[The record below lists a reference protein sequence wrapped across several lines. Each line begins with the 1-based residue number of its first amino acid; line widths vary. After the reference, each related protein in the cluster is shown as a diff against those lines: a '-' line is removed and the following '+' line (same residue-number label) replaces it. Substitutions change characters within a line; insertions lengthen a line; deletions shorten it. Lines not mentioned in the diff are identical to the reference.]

1 MLSALDVAMYLL
13 YIAFQNGDT
22 ITNLKMQKLL
32 YYAQAWYMV
41 NNGGKPLFSDEIQAW
56 KYGPV
61 VPAVYHF
68 FKEYNSCPISHAVT
82 EADISSVGQHERD
95 FLDEFAAE
103 YFSMSATELVSMTH
117 NEAPWKT
124 AYGKGDNAAID
135 TAEMYSFY
143 KAMLDESDKKET
155 ANA

>member
-1 MLSALDVAMYLL
+1 MLSALDVAKYFLF
-13 YIAFQNGDT
+13 IAFQNGDT

-41 NNGGKPLFSDEIQAW
+41 NNNGKLLFRDEIQAW

-61 VPAVYHF
+61 VPAVYQF
-68 FKEYNSCPISHAVT
+68 FKEYNSYPIHHSVT
-82 EADISSVGQHERD
+82 ESDIAIVPQHERD
-95 FLDEFAAE
+95 FLDEFAVE

-124 AYGKGDNAAID
+124 AYSKGNNAVIN
-135 TAEMYSFY
+135 TTEMYNFY
-143 KAMLDESDKKET
+143 RTMLNESEQKET
-155 ANA
+155 ALA

>member
-1 MLSALDVAMYLL
+1 MLSALDVAKYLL

-41 NNGGKPLFSDEIQAW
+41 NNEGKLLFADDIQAW

-61 VPAVYHF
+61 VPVVYQY
-68 FKEYNSCPISHAVT
+68 FKEYNSYPIHY
-82 EADISSVGQHERD
+82 DISEDDIANVPQHERE
-95 FLDEFAAE
+95 FLDEFAVE
-103 YFSMSATELVSMTH
+103 FFSVSATELVSMTH

-124 AYGKGDNAAID
+124 AYAKGINAVID
-135 TAEMYSFY
+135 TNEMYNFY
-143 KAMLDESDKKET
+143 KALLNENS
-155 ANA
+155 

>member
-1 MLSALDVAMYLL
+1 MLSALDVAKYLL

-41 NNGGKPLFSDEIQAW
+41 NNNGKLLFSDEIQAW

-61 VPAVYHF
+61 VPSVYQF
-68 FKEYNSCPISHAVT
+68 FKEYNSYPIHHSVT
-82 EADISSVGQHERD
+82 EADISMIAEHERD
-95 FLDEFAAE
+95 FLNEFAVE

-117 NEAPWKT
+117 NEAPWKV
-124 AYGKGDNAAID
+124 AYAKGINTKID
-135 TAEMYSFY
+135 TGEMYNFY
-143 KAMLDESDKKET
+143 KAMLNESNKKET
-155 ANA
+155 ATA